1 MSYKKVIYIVKSQLH
16 IYPPCIAQ
24 IRMLKKNGVD
34 VEVWYGS
41 CSESL
46 LVLLNQEG
54 IQTIEIGE
62 VRGRY
67 PGKLDKV
74 NNWIIF
80 GNAVKRHIISVSDIS
95 QTIFWFGTAE
105 TAIPLVG
112 KLKGINYALTSLEL
126 LDDDKI
132 KRRIFGKL
140 TYDAKFLVCCETT
153 RAYIMRYWYNLKK
166 LPYVMPNKPY
176 GFDQNRRKEPSIE
189 ASRKAIELIKDKKF
203 IIYQGILKSPD
214 YMLNMA
220 KAIKESGSNYYFVL
234 MGQDPENIYPKVVKE
249 YSKTIYI
256 ENIPAPFHLEV
267 TSYADIGFV
276 FYDENSSLNRAFCAP
291 NKIYEYSG
299 LGIPSIGNMVPGL
312 VNTIGAAK
320 AGICCHMC
328 KEELVKALSSI
339 KELYEEYS
347 RNSYAFYSA
356 TDNESLMKAIINE
369 NGIET
374 YV

>member
-1 MSYKKVIYIVKSQLH
+1 MSVKKVIYIVKSQLH

-24 IRMLKKNGVD
+24 IRMLKKSGVD

-41 CSESL
+41 CSEPL
-46 LVLLNQEG
+46 IELLNTEG

-62 VRGRY
+62 TRGKY

-74 NNWIIF
+74 NNWISF
-80 GNAVKRHIISVSDIS
+80 GNAVKRHIKSLGDTS
-95 QTIFWFGTAE
+95 QIIFWFGTAE

-126 LDDDKI
+126 PDDDKF
-132 KRRIFGKL
+132 KRDMFARL
-140 TYDAKFLVCCETT
+140 TDDAKFIVCCETT
-153 RAYIMRYWYNLKK
+153 RAYIMRYWYHLKK

-176 GFDQNRRKEPSIE
+176 DFDQKRRKDPSIE
-189 ASRKAIELIKDKKF
+189 ASKKAIELIKDKKF
-203 IIYQGILKSPD
+203 IIYQGILKSRE
-214 YMLNMA
+214 YMVAMA
-220 KAIKESGSNYYFVL
+220 KAIRDSGSNYHFVL
-234 MGQDPENIYPKVVKE
+234 MGQDPEKIYPEVAKE
-249 YSKTIYI
+249 YNKTLFI

-320 AGICCHMC
+320 AGICCPMT
-328 KEELVKALSSI
+328 KEELI
-339 KELYEEYS
+339 KTLRLIKDNYEEYS
-347 RNSYAFYSA
+347 HNAYAFYSA
-356 TDNESLMKAIINE
+356 TDNESLMNKIINE
-369 NGIET
+369 NGIMPLN
-374 YV
+374 